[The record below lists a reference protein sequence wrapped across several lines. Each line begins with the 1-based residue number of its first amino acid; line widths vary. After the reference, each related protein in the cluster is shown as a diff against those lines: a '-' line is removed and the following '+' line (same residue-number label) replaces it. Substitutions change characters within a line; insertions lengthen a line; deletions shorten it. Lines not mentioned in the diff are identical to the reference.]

1 MENIKN
7 IEIFLRVSVK
17 QSDKMIETQR
27 SNTVNLGSIDKGSNI
42 KKSSNR
48 AFDVKKGMSVYLKI
62 LMNYLQMVSIIQSL
76 DLQWPFYVQNYLNVY
91 SNIGG
96 VSTQIL
102 SFDCLLQDY
111 NINTK
116 SIYIQTVLT
125 IFLPYGVFLISM
137 FILGLIYLYK
147 RKSQLIRFIV
157 IVIVVSIFLQ
167 PSIIKVLFDNLTC
180 ETIENSSYLVANM
193 LINCNDED
201 KKTWVISKKKKI
213 KCFYKE

>member
-1 MENIKN
+1 LENIKN

-201 KKTWVISKKKKI
+201 KKTWVISKKKKN
-213 KCFYKE
+213 